1 MVRPEMGVGGGRKT
15 GDVVVMRTCKMKVGG
30 HRKTETEVE
39 RCYEKRHEGERS
51 KDRSTRP
58 ENVEIEN
65 WMRRPQMG
73 KRPKKKNHIAQTK
86 TQSLH
91 NMRGY
96 D

>member
-1 MVRPEMGVGGGRKT
+1 
-15 GDVVVMRTCKMKVGG
+15 MKVGG

-65 WMRRPQMG
+65 WMRRPQIG
-73 KRPKKKNHIAQTK
+73 KRPKKKNHT
-86 TQSLH
+86 LH
-91 NMRGY
+91 KRRLRVYITCWDTIEFSTSIRDIIEHACGGY
-96 D
+96 RSCLL